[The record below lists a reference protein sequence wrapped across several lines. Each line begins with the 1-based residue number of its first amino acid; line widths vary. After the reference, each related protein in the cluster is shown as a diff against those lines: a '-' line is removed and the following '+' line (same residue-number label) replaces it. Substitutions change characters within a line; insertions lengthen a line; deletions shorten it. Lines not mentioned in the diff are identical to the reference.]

1 MIFLLFLLVAGGL
14 SAQTPSG
21 ADFFESRVRPI
32 FAAQCAACH
41 AGKMHMGG
49 LNLSSPANILHGGES
64 GPIISKD
71 KPEESKLLQAIGYQ
85 ANVKM
90 PPQGKL
96 KAQEIADITEWVKA
110 GAPMP
115 EDKAAAVAAP
125 KKKEWSK
132 AQKEFWS
139 FKPVKD
145 NPPPAVKNTSWVKT
159 PIDNFILAKLE
170 EKSVEPAEPA
180 GKLTLLRRATFDLS
194 GLPPTQKEIDDF
206 LNDRSPDAFAKVVDR
221 LLDSPRYG
229 ERWGRH
235 WLDVARYADSTGA
248 DEDHRY
254 PYAWRYRDYVID
266 AFNKDLPFDQFVR
279 QQIAGDLLPAK
290 DGGVNVNGI
299 VATGFLSI
307 GPRLIAEQ
315 DKVKMLYDFIDEQ
328 IDTTS
333 RAFLGLTVACAR
345 CHDHKFDPIATKDYY
360 SMASIFASTKAFKKI
375 EGTVSQMY
383 FAPLVPKPE
392 ADKYEAYVE
401 QMDSRK
407 REMSLIAE
415 EEADR
420 YGMPLRSKLAD
431 YMAAA
436 WRVCHL
442 GKPEEKQGLDVSVL
456 RKWIEY
462 LRQSAVEAPHLAKWL
477 KADQSNYEQIAKGYQ
492 ADFDAGAK
500 AYDAKV
506 AEWKKKGDLTADRPK
521 PNGVNNQFSGEV
533 LSAKGP
539 FGLDA
544 KTREEHFTEA
554 NQKRYAT
561 LKQELAD
568 LKTNMP
574 PELPMACAVAEGSP
588 VTQKVLIRGDAGNPG
603 EEVVKRFPVILA
615 GEDQT
620 PITQGSG
627 RLEFA
632 NWLTNPK
639 HPLTSRVFVNR
650 VWQWHFGEGLV
661 RTPSNWGLV
670 GEKPTNPELLDYLAS
685 TFIKEGW
692 SVKKLHRM
700 IMLSSTYQMSSQ
712 VTKEKFETDPANR
725 LMSRVD
731 RRRLDV
737 EEIRDGMLM
746 LDGSI
751 DFTMGGTLQSGF
763 GTDGENDEGRLSI
776 KPDSVM
782 RRTVYLPL
790 RRSNLPTLLNLF
802 DFGDATTTNEGRS
815 RTNVAPQALF
825 MMNSSFV
832 STRAKNLAKKLVE
845 NDNLDNRRRVEIAYS
860 TVLAR
865 KPTEAEANAALEYV
879 QAFQAKSGD
888 AWQSLCRILLSS
900 NEFVYVD

>member
-1 MIFLLFLLVAGGL
+1 MIVLVVLLLELLLAGGL
-14 SAQTPSG
+14 FAQNPTG
-21 ADFFESRVRPI
+21 AEFFETRVRPI

-64 GPIISKD
+64 GPILSKE

-85 ANVKM
+85 ANIKM

-96 KAQEIADITEWVKA
+96 KDQEIADITEWVKA

-115 EDKAAAVAAP
+115 EDKVAVAAP
-125 KKKEWSK
+125 KKKEWTK

-139 FKPVKD
+139 FRPIKEYAA
-145 NPPPAVKNTSWVKT
+145 PAVKNASWVKT
-159 PIDNFILAKLE
+159 PIDNFVLAKLE
-170 EKSVEPAEPA
+170 EKSVAPAEPA
-180 GKLTLLRRATFDLS
+180 GKLTLLRRATFDLT
-194 GLPPTQKEIDDF
+194 GLPPTQKEVEDF
-206 LNDRSPDAFAKVVDR
+206 LNDRSAAAFAKVVDR

-279 QQIAGDLLPAK
+279 EQIAGDLLPAK

-333 RAFLGLTVACAR
+333 RTFLGLTVACAR

-383 FAPLVPKPE
+383 FAPLVPKAE
-392 ADKYEAYVE
+392 ADKYDAYLE
-401 QMDSRK
+401 KMDERK
-407 REMSLIAE
+407 REMALISE
-415 EEADR
+415 EEADL
-420 YGMPLRSKLAD
+420 YGGPLRSKVAD
-431 YMAAA
+431 YMIAA

-442 GKPEEKQGLDVSVL
+442 GKAEDKQGVDVTVL
-456 RKWIEY
+456 RKWVEY
-462 LRQSAVEAPHLAKWL
+462 LRQSAEEAPHLANWL
-477 KADQSNYEQIAKGYQ
+477 KADASSYEQVAKGYQ
-492 ADFDAGAK
+492 VEFDAGAT

-506 AEWKKKGDLTADRPK
+506 AEWKKKDDTKADRPK
-521 PNGVNNQFSGEV
+521 PNGVNNQFFGE
-533 LSAKGP
+533 LLMGKGP
-539 FGLDA
+539 F
-544 KTREEHFTEA
+544 TREGQFTEA
-554 NQKRYAT
+554 NQKRYDS

-568 LKTNMP
+568 LKANTP
-574 PELPMACAVAEGSP
+574 KEPPMACAVTEGAP
-588 VTQKVLIRGDAGNPG
+588 VTQKVFIRGDAGSPG

-615 GEDQT
+615 GENQI
-620 PITQGSG
+620 PVTQGSG

-632 NWLTNPK
+632 NWLTNPT

-650 VWQWHFGEGLV
+650 VWQWHFGEGIV

-685 TFIKEGW
+685 TFMKEGW
-692 SVKKLHRM
+692 SVKKLQRM

-712 VTKEKFETDPANR
+712 ITKEKFETDPGNR
-725 LMSRVD
+725 LTSRVD

-737 EEIRDGMLM
+737 EEIRDGMLL

-751 DFTMGGTLQSGF
+751 DLTMGGTLQSGF
-763 GTDGENDEGRLSI
+763 GTDGENSEGRLSI
-776 KPDSVM
+776 RPDKVM

-832 STRAKNLAKKLVE
+832 TDRAKNLAKKLVE
-845 NDNLDNRRRVEIAYS
+845 NDSLDNRRRVETAYA
-860 TVLAR
+860 TVLGR
-865 KPTEAEANAALEYV
+865 KPTEDEGNAALEYV
-879 QAFQAKSGD
+879 RAFDVKRGSDG
-888 AWQSLCRILLSS
+888 WQSLCRILLSS